1 MTTPTTELGTVWSRS
16 EAAMAMV
23 PRLQTMAAV
32 CLGTDYLR
40 HHKETFLP
48 QELREDEAAWD
59 ERVKKSVLT
68 PYVLRLIENAAS
80 IVLRRPIE
88 IISENEGEYWKN
100 FIKDVDGLGSSL
112 NEYAKGYL
120 IDALRDGH
128 AFTLVDAPPDNARS
142 RTLYEARQEG
152 IRPYFVP
159 YAAAQCYGW
168 RQATT
173 APYSP
178 LSQVRLISKAVL
190 PSTSSDYL
198 DEPVEQMRVI
208 YPGRYELHTTTEM
221 KVQKGTYGNGKIKE
235 IPLVTLYTNR
245 MGMLTSTPLL
255 IDLAYINLAH
265 YRAQADRLHSIHIA
279 AMQQLIL
286 EAHENSDFLIA
297 GVNYALRLDPGNKGY
312 YLQTD
317 AAAYQAQKELL
328 EDLEQQM
335 ATLGVTKLVG
345 QKMVAESEGAKRL
358 DQAQA
363 NSTLALISMELER
376 CLNKMF
382 ELAGLY
388 AGKEPPEIKL
398 DRDFDFSTLL
408 GQDVSVIGT
417 LHKEGQLPTKEFVQ
431 ILKYGEIL
439 LDSADV
445 DKLVTDIDNKMKEI
459 ADKQEKAAMQ
469 KMSAQPQSTP
479 NGGRT
484 DQIKRRAPALQAQ
497 SR

>member
-1 MTTPTTELGTVWSRS
+1 
-16 EAAMAMV
+16 MV
-23 PRLQTMAAV
+23 PRQQTMAAV
-32 CLGTDYLR
+32 CLGTDHLR
-40 HHKETFLP
+40 LNKEVYLP
-48 QELREDEAAWD
+48 QEIREDEDAWE
-59 ERVKKSVLT
+59 ERVKKAVLT
-68 PYVLRLIENAAS
+68 PYVLRLIENAAG

-88 IISENEGEYWKN
+88 VIGDEYWKD

-112 NEYAKGYL
+112 NEFAKSYL
-120 IDALRDGH
+120 IDAMRDGH
-128 AFTLVDAPPDNARS
+128 SFTLVDAPPNTSAN
-142 RTLYEARQEG
+142 RTLYDARVTG
-152 IRPYFVP
+152 IRPYFVSYTAP
-159 YAAAQCYGW
+159 QCYGW
-168 RQATT
+168 RQAST

-178 LSQVRLISKAVL
+178 LSQVRLISKAVV
-190 PSTSSDYL
+190 PEEMDDYL
-198 DEPVEQMRVI
+198 ERTIEQMRVI
-208 YPGRYELHTTTEM
+208 YPGRYELHSEGELIA
-221 KVQKGTYGNGKIKE
+221 VERGTYGSGKVKE

-245 MGMLTSTPLL
+245 RGMLMSTPLL

-265 YRAQADRLHSIHIA
+265 FRAQADRLHSIHIA

-312 YLQTD
+312 YLKTD
-317 AAAYQAQKELL
+317 AAAYLAQKELL

-388 AGKEPPEIKL
+388 AGKTAPRVTL

-439 LDSADV
+439 PDSVDV
-445 DKLVTDIDNKMKEI
+445 DKLVADIDKKMKEI
-459 ADKQEKAAMQ
+459 ADKQEKAAAQ
-469 KMSAQPQSTP
+469 KMSAQPQSTGSA

-484 DQIKRRAPALQAQ
+484 DQVKRKSPQVAQ
-497 SR
+497 VPSR

>member
-1 MTTPTTELGTVWSRS
+1 MSTVGTVWNRS
-16 EAAMAMV
+16 EASLAMV
-23 PRLQTMAAV
+23 PRQQTMAAV

-40 HHKETFLP
+40 INKETYLP
-48 QELREDEAAWD
+48 KELREDDDAWD
-59 ERVKKSVLT
+59 ERVKKAVLT
-68 PYVLRLIENAAS
+68 PYVLRLIENAAG

-88 IISENEGEYWKN
+88 VQGDEYWQE

-112 NEYAKGYL
+112 NEYAKSYL
-120 IDALRDGH
+120 VDALRDGH
-128 AFTLVDAPPDNARS
+128 SFTLVDAPPNTAAS
-142 RTLYEARQEG
+142 RTLYDARTSG

-159 YAAAQCYGW
+159 FNAAQCYGW

-178 LSQVRLISKAVL
+178 LSQVRMISKAIV
-190 PSTSSDYL
+190 PEKL
-198 DEPVEQMRVI
+198 DAYSEKTVEQMRVI
-208 YPGRYELHTTTEM
+208 YPGRYELFTEGEGQPM
-221 KVQKGTYGNGKIKE
+221 TGTYGDGKIKE

-245 MGMLTSTPLL
+245 VGMLMSTPLL

-286 EAHENSDFLIA
+286 EAHENANFLIA
-297 GVNYALRLDPGNKGY
+297 GVNYALRLDPGNKAY

-317 AAAYQAQKELL
+317 AAAYAAQKELL

-382 ELAGLY
+382 ELASIY
-388 AGKEPPEIKL
+388 AGKEPPKIAL

-439 LDSADV
+439 PDSVDV
-445 DKLVTDIDNKMKEI
+445 DKLVTDIDKKMKEI

-469 KMSAQPQSTP
+469 QAAQRTSSA

-484 DQIKRRAPALQAQ
+484 DQVKRRAPALQQQA
-497 SR
+497 R

>member
-1 MTTPTTELGTVWSRS
+1 MD
-16 EAAMAMV
+16 MV

-40 HHKETFLP
+40 QNKEDYLP
-48 QELREDEAAWD
+48 QEIREDDDAWL
-59 ERVKKSVLT
+59 ERVQKSVLT
-68 PYVLRLIENAAS
+68 PYVLRIIENAAS
-80 IVLRRPIE
+80 IILRRPIE
-88 IISENEGEYWKN
+88 VIGDEYWKD
-100 FIKDVDGLGSSL
+100 FIHDVDGIGSSL
-112 NEYAKGYL
+112 NEYAKTFL
-120 IDALRDGH
+120 VDALRDGH
-128 AFTLVDAPPDNARS
+128 AFTLVDAPPKSA
-142 RTLYEARQEG
+142 RTLYEARKDG

-190 PSTSSDYL
+190 PDAANPYHEST
-198 DEPVEQMRVI
+198 VEQMRVI
-208 YPGRYELHTTTEM
+208 YPGRYELHTSTELD
-221 KVQKGTYGNGKIKE
+221 VQMGTYGDGKIKE
-235 IPLVTLYTNR
+235 VPLVTLYTNR
-245 MGMLTSTPLL
+245 MGMLLSTPLL

-286 EAHENSDFLIA
+286 EAHENSKFLIA
-297 GVNYALRLDPGNKGY
+297 GVNYALRLDPGNKAY

-317 AAAYQAQKELL
+317 AAAYLAQKELL

-363 NSTLALISMELER
+363 NSTLSLISQELER

-382 ELAGLY
+382 QLAGLY
-388 AGKEPPEIKL
+388 AGKPAPQIIL

-439 LDSADV
+439 PDSVDV
-445 DKLVTDIDNKMKEI
+445 DKLAADIDKKMKEVS
-459 ADKQEKAAMQ
+459 DQQEKAAMQ
-469 KMSAQPQSTP
+469 QAAQRTTGTGSA

-484 DQIKRRAPALQAQ
+484 DQVKRRAPALQQQ

>member
-1 MTTPTTELGTVWSRS
+1 MAATTELGTVWSRS

-48 QELREDEAAWD
+48 QEIREDDEAWL
-59 ERVKKSVLT
+59 ERVQKSVLT

-88 IISENEGEYWKN
+88 VIGDEYWKD

-112 NEYAKGYL
+112 NEFAKTYL
-120 IDALRDGH
+120 TDALRDGH
-128 AFTLVDAPPDNARS
+128 AFTLVDAPPDNAKT
-142 RTLYEARQEG
+142 RTLYNARIEG

-190 PSTSSDYL
+190 P
-198 DEPVEQMRVI
+198 DESNTFKEDTVEQVRVI
-208 YPGRYELHTTTEM
+208 YPGKYELHTTTLMEPE
-221 KVQKGTYGNGKIKE
+221 KGTYGNGKIKE

-286 EAHENSDFLIA
+286 EAHENSEFLIA

-363 NSTLALISMELER
+363 NSTLSLISQELER

-382 ELAGLY
+382 QLAGIY
-388 AGKEPPEIKL
+388 AGKEPPRIAL

-408 GQDVSVIGT
+408 GQDISVIGN
-417 LHKEGQLPTKEFVQ
+417 LHKEGQLPTKMFLQ
-431 ILKYGEIL
+431 MLKYGEAL
-439 LDSADV
+439 PDSADI
-445 DKLVTDIDNKMKEI
+445 DKLAVEIDAKMKEI

-469 KMSAQPQSTP
+469 KAAQPTGSP

-484 DQIKRRAPALQAQ
+484 DQIKRKSPQVAQ
-497 SR
+497 GPSA